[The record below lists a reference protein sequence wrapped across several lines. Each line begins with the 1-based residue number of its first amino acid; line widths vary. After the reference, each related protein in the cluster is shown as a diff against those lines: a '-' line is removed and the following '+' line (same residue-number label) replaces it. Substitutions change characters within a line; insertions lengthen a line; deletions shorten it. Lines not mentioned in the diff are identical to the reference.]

1 MTKIAHAHVIRSARC
16 LLALGAAVLLAVLGL
31 YGSASRAPQAA
42 AATGSTLRVAAD
54 TQITTFNP
62 FLSYYDG
69 ELAIIGNIY
78 PSLTLIDPQGR
89 PQPYLA
95 TAWSTSS
102 DKLTW
107 TFTIRSGLK
116 WSDGQPITASDAA
129 WTFNQIMHNDVAATA
144 NGSLVSNFSTVT
156 APSATT
162 LVIKTKKPQANML
175 YLSIPISG
183 IAIVPEHIWKSHMSG
198 LKNYRNMSFPV
209 VGYGPW
215 TLVQNVTNQYAKLS
229 ANKGFFLGAPKF
241 DTLISQYYSNS
252 DAAVAALQSGQLTQL
267 GGLTATQFKTVQR
280 TAGLT
285 AYQTE
290 PSSWTSIE
298 VNAGART
305 RSGKKIGT
313 GNPILADAKVR
324 EAIAL
329 GINRSELVTKTIG
342 GFGIAGSSY
351 LPPGYPQWKW
361 QPSASEALSYNPQ
374 KAEQILDTAGYKA
387 GTNGIRTDPKT
398 GKPLEFRYGI
408 HSDDSLDA
416 QIAPYL
422 EEWMKAIGIKL
433 DPQPMSFDQLNV
445 NLAKGDWDILMDG
458 WGTGADPTYLLSIQ
472 TCGTLPLDN
481 LTGGNTDAFY
491 CNPAYDQLYSE
502 QSTEFDQTARAA
514 TVAKMQETLY
524 NANVEIVL
532 LYKNGLSAY
541 RNDQVSG
548 YLYGQANQTGF
559 YPLQNSFYNWR
570 AGGPPSAASGASS
583 TASSHTGAWIGGG
596 IAVVVVIAVGAVLLV
611 RRRASRAD
619 RE

>member
-1 MTKIAHAHVIRSARC
+1 MTTNARVHLSRSARY
-16 LLALGAAVLLAVLGL
+16 LLVLTAALMLAFIGL
-31 YGSASRAPQAA
+31 SSTTGRLPQAS
-42 AATGSTLRVAAD
+42 AATPSILRVAAE

-78 PSLTLIDPQGR
+78 PSLTLIDPQGK

-95 TAWSTSS
+95 SAWTTSA

-116 WSDGQPITASDAA
+116 WSDGQPITAADAA

-144 NGSLVSNFSTVT
+144 NGSLVSNFSSVT
-156 APSATT
+156 ASSDTT
-162 LVIKTKKPQANML
+162 LVIKTKRPQANML

-183 IAIVPEHIWKSHMSG
+183 IAIVPEHIWKSHLSG
-198 LKNYRNMSFPV
+198 LKNYKNMDFPV

-215 TLVQNVTNQYAKLS
+215 TLVKNVTNQYAQLS
-229 ANKGFFLGAPKF
+229 ANKSFFLGAPKY

-252 DAAVAALQSGQLTQL
+252 DAAVAALQSGQLSQL
-267 GGLTATQFKTVQR
+267 GGLTATQFKTAQR
-280 TAGLT
+280 TAGLK

-290 PSSWTSIE
+290 PSGWTSIE
-298 VNAGART
+298 VNSGART

-313 GNPILADAKVR
+313 GNPILADVKVR
-324 EAIAL
+324 QAIAL
-329 GINRSELVTKTIG
+329 GINRSQLVTKTIG

-351 LPPGYPQWKW
+351 LPPGYPQWSWK
-361 QPSASEALSYNPQ
+361 PSSSEALTYNPQ
-374 KAEQILDTAGYKA
+374 KAEQILDSAGYTMGK
-387 GTNGIRTDPKT
+387 NGIRTDPDT
-398 GKPLEFRYGI
+398 GKPLAFRYGI

-422 EEWMKAIGIKL
+422 EEWMKVIGIKL
-433 DPQPMSFDQLNV
+433 IPQPMSFDQLNV
-445 NLAKGDWDILMDG
+445 DLAKGDWDILMDG

-472 TCGTLPLDN
+472 TCGTLPLDD

-491 CNPAYDQLYSE
+491 CNPAYDKLFSDQT
-502 QSTEFDQTARAA
+502 TEFDQTARAA
-514 TVAKMQETLY
+514 TVAKMQQILY

-541 RNDQVSG
+541 RSDQVSG
-548 YLYGQANQTGF
+548 YLYGQANPAGF

-570 AGGPPSAASGASS
+570 TGGLPTVATGASS
-583 TASSHTGAWIGGG
+583 TKPTHTGAWIAGG
-596 IAVVVVIAVGAVLLV
+596 AAAVVVIAVGIFLVV
-611 RRRASRAD
+611 RRRSARAD